1 MPTAPRTFLL
11 TLAVSVVLTS
21 LGACG
26 PKVSDATVTPVA
38 PAVVQRWV
46 EKDTGKQLLID
57 VRPEEAYRAGH
68 IPGAINMSTSDIDE
82 RERDARLLRYSTLVV
97 YGEDAGS
104 ARARGMVKRLMIAKY
119 KDVRQLQGGYEQWTS
134 LGLPVERDN

>member
-11 TLAVSVVLTS
+11 FIVLCIVAAS

-46 EKDTGKQLLID
+46 ERDSGKQLLID
-57 VRPEEAYRAGH
+57 VRPEESYRAGH
-68 IPGAINMSTSDIDE
+68 IPGAVSMSTADVNE
-82 RERDARLLRYSTLVV
+82 RERDPRLLRYSTLVV

-104 ARARGMVKRLMIAKY
+104 ARARAMVKRLMVAKY
-119 KDVRQLQGGYEQWTS
+119 KDVRQLQGGYAQWTS
-134 LGLPVERDN
+134 LGLPVERGN